1 MTDNSPTTPTVTP
14 VPSRRDYPEVHAR
27 SARPQRSK
35 GNVFRARVVEGGA
48 RVVKFTACS
57 HKFQRDAAAVST
69 QEVKVRVCKRM
80 FAWFDCIN

>member
-1 MTDNSPTTPTVTP
+1 MG
-14 VPSRRDYPEVHAR
+14 RGWGEGGAR
-27 SARPQRSK
+27 VVK
-35 GNVFRARVVEGGA
+35 DGARVVEGGF
-48 RVVKFTACS
+48 KFTACS